1 MTNVNLFNIFTI
13 VSVMIIFWDQFVT
26 IFLSIYIITV
36 IFDY

>member
-1 MTNVNLFNIFTI
+1 MSIYLIFFTI
-13 VSVMIIFWDQFVT
+13 VSVIINFGSAVT